1 MRIMSC
7 VRLVQLISLLLKYMV
22 SSVAYKNGV
31 NTRTKCV
38 YSELQLVK
46 QKKNRSLSTVLNN

>member
-1 MRIMSC
+1 MSC

-46 QKKNRSLSTVLNN
+46 QKKNQSLSTVLNN